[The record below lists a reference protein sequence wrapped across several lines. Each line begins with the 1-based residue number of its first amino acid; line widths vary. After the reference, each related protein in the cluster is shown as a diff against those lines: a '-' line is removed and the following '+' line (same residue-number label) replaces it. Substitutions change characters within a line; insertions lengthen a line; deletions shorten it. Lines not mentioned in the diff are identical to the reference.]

1 MFSIRFIKR
10 KLQHPESSLNKEIQM
25 NETINMFKNMALAL
39 VLLAACPVVLSQDLF
54 VNGKLRPISPG
65 SLITK
70 NDTVG
75 GYPIYQDDGRWTFVN
90 GRESASTGGSQSIK
104 MGTVLM
110 DYKEGTYLLA
120 RQSITASVDSG
131 GFNSNW
137 TGSPCSPEHLVIRN
151 KGAGLNDNCLTID
164 PFIVN
169 IGSKPTMFFSV
180 VLTNTAG
187 NGRYYKLTLYVN
199 ADLLGVRD
207 TGLGD
212 WSKEEIKSKP
222 FKQEVISRLTLWAEQ
237 LQDGSIKALD
247 FSKPQDVY
255 NKMPSLMTLLPVP
268 SDLANKKH
276 SASFLSAVEH
286 VRHQPKFS
294 SVAYSHA
301 EDYRTAWHF
310 FTGRP
315 TQEIAD
321 EAALRMCES
330 TRLNSRPSAPNCVVY
345 KRVENISKAA
355 VVDVN
360 SGVGFKKPTEN
371 DVALKL
377 EKLKELYS
385 KGLINKDQ
393 YDSQV
398 KEELGKL

>member
-1 MFSIRFIKR
+1 MATLATLATL
-10 KLQHPESSLNKEIQM
+10 KLSTAVKPAHM
-25 NETINMFKNMALAL
+25 
-39 VLLAACPVVLSQDLF
+39 PVVQ
-54 VNGKLRPISPG
+54 VRRNKLVQR
-65 SLITK
+65 LWE
-70 NDTVG
+70 
-75 GYPIYQDDGRWTFVN
+75 QM
-90 GRESASTGGSQSIK
+90 E
-104 MGTVLM
+104 
-110 DYKEGTYLLA
+110 LA
-120 RQSITASVDSG
+120 RAQA
-131 GFNSNW
+131 
-137 TGSPCSPEHLVIRN
+137 
-151 KGAGLNDNCLTID
+151 AGTQFA
-164 PFIVN
+164 P
-169 IGSKPTMFFSV
+169 
-180 VLTNTAG
+180 
-187 NGRYYKLTLYVN
+187 
-199 ADLLGVRD
+199 
-207 TGLGD
+207 
-212 WSKEEIKSKP
+212 
-222 FKQEVISRLTLWAEQ
+222 
-237 LQDGSIKALD
+237 SIKALD

-268 SDLANKKH
+268 SDLTNKKY

-377 EKLKELYS
+377 EKLKDLYS

>member
-1 MFSIRFIKR
+1 MKKTIRRLKNLTLAFILFS
-10 KLQHPESSLNKEIQM
+10 SG
-25 NETINMFKNMALAL
+25 
-39 VLLAACPVVLSQDLF
+39 PVVFSQDLF
-54 VNGKLRPISPG
+54 VNGKLRSISPG

-70 NDTVG
+70 NDTIG
-75 GYPIYQDDGRWTFVN
+75 GYPIYQDDERWTFVN
-90 GRESASTGGSQSIK
+90 GRESESTGSSRPIK

-120 RQSITASVDSG
+120 RQSITAAVDPG

-137 TGSPCSPEHLVIRN
+137 TGSPCSPEHLVVRN

-169 IGSKPTMFFSV
+169 VGSKPTMFFSI

-212 WSKEEIKSKP
+212 WSKEEVKSKP
-222 FKQEVISRLTLWAEQ
+222 YKQEVINRLTLWAEQ
-237 LQDGSIKALD
+237 LQDGSIKALG

-255 NKMPSLMTLLPVP
+255 NKIPSLMTLLPVP
-268 SDLANKKH
+268 PDLVNKKY

-286 VRHQPKFS
+286 IRHQPKFS
-294 SVAYSHA
+294 SIAYSHY
-301 EDYRTAWHF
+301 EDHRTGWHF

-315 TQEIAD
+315 TQEVAD
-321 EAALRMCES
+321 EAALSMCET
-330 TRLNSRPSAPNCVVY
+330 TRKNSRPSAPNCVIY
-345 KRVENISKAA
+345 KRVENITKSA

-360 SGVGFKKPTEN
+360 SGAGLKKPTEN

-385 KGLINKDQ
+385 KGLINKEQ